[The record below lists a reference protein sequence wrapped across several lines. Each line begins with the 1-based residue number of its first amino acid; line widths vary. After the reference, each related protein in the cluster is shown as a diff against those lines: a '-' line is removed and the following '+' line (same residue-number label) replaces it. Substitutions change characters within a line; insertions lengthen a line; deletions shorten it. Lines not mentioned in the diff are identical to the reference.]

1 MITEL
6 QSETNHY
13 ICTNISKIAQVE
25 CKAKACF
32 LALLRRRRLWS
43 AAQRS
48 RKSNAIK
55 ARFLSFDDAK
65 VRAFPI
71 DCISFKASGY

>member
-1 MITEL
+1 MIIEH

-55 ARFLSFDDAK
+55 IAFCLSESK
-65 VRAFPI
+65 GR
-71 DCISFKASGY
+71 

>member
-1 MITEL
+1 MIIGH
-6 QSETNHY
+6 QSEANHY

-32 LALLRRRRLWS
+32 RLLRRRRLWS

-48 RKSNAIK
+48 LKDH
-55 ARFLSFDDAK
+55 FLSFDDAK
-65 VRAFPI
+65 VDKPRNCAKLRA
-71 DCISFKASGY
+71 

>member
-1 MITEL
+1 MER
-6 QSETNHY
+6 S
-13 ICTNISKIAQVE
+13 SKIAQIE

-48 RKSNAIK
+48 LFIFRRCKG
-55 ARFLSFDDAK
+55 R
-65 VRAFPI
+65 
-71 DCISFKASGY
+71 

>member
-6 QSETNHY
+6 QSEVNHY

-48 RKSNAIK
+48 LKDH
-55 ARFLSFDDAK
+55 FLSFDDAK
-65 VRAFPI
+65 VDKPRNCAKLRA
-71 DCISFKASGY
+71 